1 MSPLPRPTP
10 RMDPHSPGNLGTIP
24 SDVSGVGRDPDVG
37 PDPDPG
43 PRQITGS
50 CSGGWGGQD
59 PPPVRTGWG
68 GAGIPTTAPAR
79 RPRLGALGKRRLSQ
93 QRQECARAQAKVGA
107 AGWGGQGG
115 QEWGTWGGG
124 DPNTPPQDPPGG
136 SVPPTHPEEAPDGR
150 QVSGTR
156 RPLRFWH
163 LFPYLAPHPLLSP
176 GGSHAGVPP
185 SCPPALTQLIRTIL
199 GVPEPGSGTRHSPY
213 MTLPTENFPASSS
226 GPPAVRRGGSEGVQ
240 GNSGDPPILPGSVAP
255 GTSGIQE
262 LEVVVLLIAKDG
274 PGGGERGSGWGSR

>member
-1 MSPLPRPTP
+1 MSPSHGPPPAWIHTP
-10 RMDPHSPGNLGTIP
+10 RGISAQFPRTCQAWDGIQMW
-24 SDVSGVGRDPDVG
+24 GRIQI
-37 PDPDPG
+37 PDPDRSPEAVPG
-43 PRQITGS
+43 DGEGRTPPRQDGM
-50 CSGGWGGQD
+50 
-59 PPPVRTGWG
+59 G

-107 AGWGGQGG
+107 AGWGGTGG
-115 QEWGTWGGG
+115 QEWGARGGG

-226 GPPAVRRGGSEGVQ
+226 GPPAVRRGGVRGGAGELG
-240 GNSGDPPILPGSVAP
+240 GPPNTPRQRRSRYLRNPGA
-255 GTSGIQE
+255 
-262 LEVVVLLIAKDG
+262 
-274 PGGGERGSGWGSR
+274 